1 MKKNVIE
8 NENEKKTPLP
18 PKVFHPRA
26 RSSPGCRFVWSS
38 GERKRG
44 RGKRN
49 ERGVNQGEWRMEIEK
64 KEKVVGTMA
73 SSRVIDREETVDG
86 KISIG

>member
-1 MKKNVIE
+1 
-8 NENEKKTPLP
+8 
-18 PKVFHPRA
+18 
-26 RSSPGCRFVWSS
+26 
-38 GERKRG
+38 
-44 RGKRN
+44 
-49 ERGVNQGEWRMEIEK
+49 MEIEK

>member
-1 MKKNVIE
+1 MKKIVIE
-8 NENEKKTPLP
+8 NENEKKHRY
-18 PKVFHPRA
+18 PKVCHPRA

-73 SSRVIDREETVDG
+73 SRRVIDREETVDG